1 MLSGTKSS
9 CYQGPKQGVSP
20 CCIVHIRALNFS
32 NIRIL
37 RILSNGSFFF
47 FDWGKRTKRTF
58 ANSTIAALVDAEARG
73 SAWESRKRAAQIRQ
87 RGFGTIE
94 LARENLCRNARK
106 IVRGGARI
114 VFGSPTKGGRQCRS
128 APIKPGLAAKPR
140 QNATAYDCSFA
151 CVCARAALDRPLAHS
166 LSTTR
171 ECAGAMTSRH
181 GGAA

>member
-1 MLSGTKSS
+1 VLSGTKSS

-58 ANSTIAALVDAEARG
+58 ANSTIAALVDAKVRG
-73 SAWESRKRAAQIRQ
+73 SAWESRKRADQTRE

-106 IVRGGARI
+106 ILRGGARI

-128 APIKPGLAAKPR
+128 ARIKTGLAAKPR

-151 CVCARAALDRPLAHS
+151 CAPIKCSFARRAFAKRAS
-166 LSTTR
+166 V
-171 ECAGAMTSRH
+171 GAMTPHH